1 MTRHTCALLA
11 AFFPA
16 AIAAQTGHVTGYIV
30 DRESGQPLS
39 YGIVDIETIGR
50 SMFTNDSG
58 WFLFRSVS
66 AAKYTLHARRL
77 GYKPRDIDIQVRD
90 GATDTLR
97 VELTHVAVTL
107 NPVDVKAYPPCLK
120 PGAPSYEA
128 DSTLSAVVDQ
138 IRLNAEQYKFLAD
151 QYPYVYTS
159 IVTRSSKLRRNGKV
173 VRDPGSIDR
182 YESRSK
188 SLYEPG
194 GVIQQRGKIQYF
206 QVPTLVEVADKAFVD
221 AHCWHWGGTE
231 TIDDEELIRADVV
244 AFDSLKGPDV
254 NGSFLVNS
262 ATFQIRRSI
271 IHLSRSPRQ
280 LPELLD
286 MEVTTDF
293 FEVLPSIPI
302 ISHIYSVQSM
312 NPARKSLVSEAYEEH
327 RSTELRWVGRKPG
340 ETKQP

>member
-1 MTRHTCALLA
+1 MTRHTCALLV
-11 AFFPA
+11 AFFPTA
-16 AIAAQTGHVTGYIV
+16 LAAQTGHVTGYIV

-39 YGIVDIETIGR
+39 YGIVGIETIGR
-50 SMFTNDSG
+50 SMFTGDSG
-58 WFLFRSVS
+58 WFLFRSVP
-66 AAKYTLHARRL
+66 AAKHTLHVRRL
-77 GYKPRDIDIQVRD
+77 GYRPRDIDIQVRD

-107 NPVDVKAYPPCLK
+107 VPVDVKAYPPCLK

-128 DSTLSAVVDQ
+128 DSTLSTVVGQ

-151 QYPYVYTS
+151 QYPYVYLS
-159 IVTRSSKLRRNGKV
+159 VVTRSSKLRRNGTV
-173 VRDPGSIDR
+173 VKNPGGVDK

-188 SLYEPG
+188 SMYHQG
-194 GVIQQRGKIQYF
+194 GVIQRQGKEYYF
-206 QVPTLVEVADKAFVD
+206 EVPTLVEVADKAFVD
-221 AHCWHWGGTE
+221 AHCWHFGGTE
-231 TIDDEELIRADVV
+231 TIDEEELIRADVV

-271 IHLSRSPRQ
+271 MHLSRSPRQ

-302 ISHIYSVQSM
+302 ISHIYSVQTM
-312 NPARKSLVSEAYEEH
+312 DPARKSVISEAYEEH
-327 RSTELRWVGRKPG
+327 LSTRFRWVGRKPG
-340 ETKQP
+340 DDKKP